1 MSRRVYV
8 PNKAHSL
15 LTEAAKLLYLLKTAM
30 NTESEEQLYDRID
43 KIRALV
49 LESSENID

>member
-8 PNKAHSL
+8 PNKAHGL

-30 NTESEEQLYDRID
+30 DTESKEQLHDRVD

-49 LESSENID
+49 LESSESID